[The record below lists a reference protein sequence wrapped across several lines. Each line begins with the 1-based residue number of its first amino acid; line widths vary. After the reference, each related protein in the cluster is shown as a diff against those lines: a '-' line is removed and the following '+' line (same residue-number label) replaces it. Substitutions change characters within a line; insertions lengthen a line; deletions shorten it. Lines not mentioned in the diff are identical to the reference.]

1 MPKTIL
7 EVKNLTKI
15 YGGNVVFKDISLVVN
30 EGDTVVIIGPSGTGK
45 STLLRCINLL
55 TLSDGGQVWLDGEEI
70 TKAGHNADHVRQHIG
85 MVFQNFLLFNHLT
98 AIDNVMVGLTRVKHM
113 GKEDARQKAL
123 EELKRVGLADRAG
136 HYPGQ
141 LSGGQ
146 QQRVA
151 IARALAMDPRIM
163 LFDEPT
169 SALDPELIGEV
180 LEVMRQLARDGM
192 TMMVVTHEMGF
203 AREVA
208 NRMVFMEKGG
218 IVEEGSPEELFY
230 RPRFPRTREFLWKI
244 TELYG
249 KKEGAKDTKEAK
261 GAQDAK
267 DAGGAP

>member
-1 MPKTIL
+1 MTKPIL
-7 EVKNLTKI
+7 EVKSLTKS
-15 YGGNVVFKDISLVVN
+15 YAGNVVFKDISLTVN

-45 STLLRCINLL
+45 STLLRCVNLL
-55 TLSDGGQVWLDGEEI
+55 TRAESGQIWLDGEEI
-70 TKAGHNADHVRQHIG
+70 TEPGHNEDQVRAHIG

-98 AIDNVMVGLTRVKHM
+98 ALDNVSIGLSRVKHLP
-113 GKEDARQKAL
+113 KEQAREKAQH
-123 EELKRVGLADRAG
+123 ELKRVGLADRAG

-208 NRMVFMEKGG
+208 NRMVFMEKGS
-218 IVEEGSPEELFY
+218 IVEEGSPEDLFY

-249 KKEGAKDTKEAK
+249 KKETPEGAKDAKVTGEAE
-261 GAQDAK
+261 GEA
-267 DAGGAP
+267 

>member
-1 MPKTIL
+1 MKTMAKTIL
-7 EVKNLTKI
+7 EVKNLTKT
-15 YGGNVVFKDISLVVN
+15 YGGNVIFKDISLKVD

-55 TLSDGGQVWLDGEEI
+55 TQADSGQIWLDGEEI
-70 TKAGHNADHVRQHIG
+70 TKAGHNEDEVRQHIG
-85 MVFQNFLLFNHLT
+85 MVFQNFLLFNHLS
-98 AIDNVMVGLTRVKHM
+98 ALDNVMVGLTRVKRIP
-113 GKEDARQKAL
+113 KESARDKAMQ
-123 EELKRVGLADRAG
+123 ELKRVGLADRAG

-208 NRMVFMEKGG
+208 NRMIFLERGS
-218 IVEEGSPEELFY
+218 IIEEGSPEDLFY
-230 RPRFPRTREFLWKI
+230 RPRFERTREFLWKI

-249 KKEGAKDTKEAK
+249 KHEGEKKAK
-261 GAQDAK
+261 GDQ
-267 DAGGAP
+267 